1 MRKGYENEWIRI
13 VCSTNF
19 KNNKQGS

>member
-19 KNNKQGS
+19 KNNKQRS